1 MFKLMNRI
9 SGGISPMLQ
18 YLETH
23 IVSTGLADMTAHAD
37 TITTVSHMTT
47 LNLYQA
53 SSSVLKHLL
62 GTIIYCNN

>member
-23 IVSTGLADMTAHAD
+23 IVSTGLADMRAHAD
-37 TITTVSHMTT
+37 TITTVSHMTR
-47 LNLYQA
+47 LNIP
-53 SSSVLKHLL
+53 S
-62 GTIIYCNN
+62 II

>member
-1 MFKLMNRI
+1 
-9 SGGISPMLQ
+9 MLQ

-47 LNLYQA
+47 LNLYLA

-62 GTIIYCNN
+62 ETIIYCNN